1 MLTYF
6 SQSRGPDL
14 SVQHGNELQLHIS
27 CSYNCQPFCHPESQL
42 CARGHQLSLFQH
54 LIRSFLPA
62 HFNTPFTPFSFTII
76 SRAKKKKP
84 IELLLHTNTVWLSTP
99 LHCTV
104 SSWKHLVAAVWLL
117 CSAVPSALQRLPGC
131 RIRPMGRFRL
141 SPSCH
146 GCPSHITIAKIAG
159 CPATL

>member
-1 MLTYF
+1 MQNVADKPYSDNYPPILNSVLTYF

-76 SRAKKKKP
+76 SRAKKK
-84 IELLLHTNTVWLSTP
+84 
-99 LHCTV
+99 
-104 SSWKHLVAAVWLL
+104 
-117 CSAVPSALQRLPGC
+117 R
-131 RIRPMGRFRL
+131 
-141 SPSCH
+141 SPS
-146 GCPSHITIAKIAG
+146 SFSY
-159 CPATL
+159 TLTPFGFRPHYTVL